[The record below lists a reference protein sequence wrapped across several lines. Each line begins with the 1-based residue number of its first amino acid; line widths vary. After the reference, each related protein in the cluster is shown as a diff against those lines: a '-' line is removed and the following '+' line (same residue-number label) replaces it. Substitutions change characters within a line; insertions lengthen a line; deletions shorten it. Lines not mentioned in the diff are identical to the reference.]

1 MTEKLNNKDIDD
13 IVSVIINTP
22 EAIKALFMDEISDEE
37 LDLIIK
43 GIVNETNGY
52 DLYNRHKTLTKIINF
67 VMDNLPKEIGKR
79 VGIYFYK
86 YAPAFSIVAHTETA
100 SFINDDMVGSTTPEM
115 MKNMINY
122 FFECRTFDYKFCS
135 HIISFIDFYFY
146 SFNRSVFNKENV
158 PEIYT
163 YEWYYNE
170 DVIKFFNKLKRH
182 NLFQQFDDLEKL
194 CDVLIDSFFN
204 GYQGYHTSRDCYTNL
219 FQLFQSVSNKAITL
233 LQNNFIGLIMEYSE
247 SFLSNKDFI
256 VTDDLIK
263 FLYFKYKTNG
273 RQKLDIL
280 LKQIVDSGKMSEEK
294 INSIIKNIDTLY
306 YSDDNQTIEI
316 EFDDDEI

>member
-1 MTEKLNNKDIDD
+1 MTKKLNNKDIDD

-22 EAIKALFMDEISDEE
+22 EAIKALFMDEISDGE
-37 LDLIIK
+37 LDSIIK
-43 GIVNETNGY
+43 GIVNETNDYNLY
-52 DLYNRHKTLTKIINF
+52 DRHKTIIKIINF
-67 VMDNLPKEIGKR
+67 VMDNLPEEIKKR
-79 VGIYFYK
+79 VAICFYK
-86 YAPAFSIVAHTETA
+86 YAPAFSVAHTEMA
-100 SFINDDMVGSTTPEM
+100 SFINFNMIGSTTPEM
-115 MKNMINY
+115 MKNMINC
-122 FFECRTFDYKFCS
+122 FFEYRTFDNKFCS
-135 HIISFIDFYFY
+135 RIISFINFYFY

-182 NLFQQFDDLEKL
+182 NLFQQFDNLEKL
-194 CDVLIDSFFN
+194 CDVLIDSFYN
-204 GYQGYHTSRDCYTNL
+204 DYQGYHTSRDCYTNL

-280 LKQIVDSGKMSEEK
+280 LKQIADSGKMSKEK

-306 YSDDNQTIEI
+306 YSDDEPTIEI

>member
-22 EAIKALFMDEISDEE
+22 EAIKALFMDEISEEE
-37 LDLIIK
+37 LDSIIK
-43 GIVNETNGY
+43 GIVDETNGY
-52 DLYNRHKTLTKIINF
+52 DLYNRHKTITKIINF
-67 VMDNLPKEIGKR
+67 VVDNLPKEIIKR
-79 VGIYFYK
+79 VAIYFYK
-86 YAPAFSIVAHTETA
+86 YAPAFSVTHQEMKY
-100 SFINDDMVGSTTPEM
+100 FITFKMIDSTTPEM
-115 MKNMINY
+115 MKNMINC
-122 FFECRTFDYKFCS
+122 FFEYRTVDNKFSS
-135 HIISFIDFYFY
+135 HIISVINFDFY

-158 PEIYT
+158 PDIYT
-163 YEWYYNE
+163 YEWYYTE
-170 DVIKFFNKLKRH
+170 DAIKFFNKLKRH

-194 CDVLIDSFFN
+194 CDVLIDSFYN

-233 LQNNFIGLIMEYSE
+233 LQNKFIGLIVEYSE

-306 YSDDNQTIEI
+306 YSDDNPTIEI
-316 EFDDDEI
+316 EFDNDEI